1 MEHSLR
7 KFETEGCASV
17 CGKNISYRTCCED
30 YPVYGTDGALL
41 GTMFTYA
48 YVRTDAGFSEERPVL
63 FAYNGGPGSS
73 ALWLHTGLL
82 APKRVKLENP
92 TKPPT
97 VPPFELEENPNC
109 FLDICDIVIV
119 DPMGTGWS
127 QVCDEGR
134 QGEAYSYE
142 KDGEIFARFIQD
154 WVRKENRWESPKYL
168 LGESYG
174 TMRSCVIPSILMGGP
189 ICAGA
194 VATGISIDGIIMM
207 GTALNVN
214 PQPNW
219 WDEYGVERMALDLPT
234 MAACSWYFHREGKPQ
249 LAEFVEAADRF
260 AGTELLNGLYRGNRM
275 TAEEERGFTEKLAY
289 FTGLSET
296 YLRRKHYRVSLNEFS
311 KELLSGKS
319 MEIGM
324 YDGRFVL
331 PAGDQ
336 IGMADPV
343 ADDGAMGVYTPAF
356 RGAFMKLAEELG
368 LQIDAPYQI
377 INFNV
382 NGTWKFDGVKTPLEY
397 LRAALRRNPALRVLI
412 TNGVYDLVATIG
424 QARYTAGHLDAGEGQ
439 VIVKEYPSG
448 HMSYVGEESGRL
460 LAADIRAFIEK
471 EEMESCY

>member
-1 MEHSLR
+1 MEPTLR
-7 KFETEGCASV
+7 KFETEGSAFV
-17 CGKNISYRTCCED
+17 GGKNISYRTCCGD
-30 YPVYGTDGALL
+30 YPVYGADGVLL

-48 YVRTDAGFSEERPVL
+48 YVRTDTESSAKRPVL

-73 ALWLHTGLL
+73 ALWVHTGLL
-82 APKRVKLENP
+82 APKRVKLEEP
-92 TKPPT
+92 TQPKT
-97 VPPFELEENPNC
+97 VPPFEVEENPHC
-109 FLDICDIVIV
+109 ILDICDIVIV

-127 QVCDEGR
+127 GVYDEGR
-134 QGEAYSYE
+134 QAEVYSYE
-142 KDGEIFARFIQD
+142 KDGEVFARFIQD
-154 WVRKENRWESPKYL
+154 WVRREKRWDSPKYL

-189 ICAGA
+189 VCAGA
-194 VATGISIDGIIMM
+194 VSTGIAVDGIIMM

-234 MAACSWYFHREGKPQ
+234 MAACNWYFHPDGKPE
-249 LAEFVEAADRF
+249 LSEFISEADRF
-260 AGTELLNGLYRGNRM
+260 AGTELLAGLYRGNRM
-275 TAEEERGFTEKLAY
+275 TVEETDSFNEKLAY
-289 FTGLSET
+289 FTGLSKE
-296 YLRRKHYRVSLNEFS
+296 YLRRKHNRVSLSDFS

-319 MEIGM
+319 LEIGM

-331 PAGDQ
+331 PSGAQ
-336 IGMADPV
+336 IGMEDPV
-343 ADDGAMGVYTPAF
+343 ADDGAMGLYTPAF
-356 RGAFMKLAEELG
+356 RGAFMKLAEELE
-368 LQIDAPYQI
+368 LQIDEPYRI

-382 NGTWKFDGVKTPLEY
+382 NGMWKFDGVKTPLEY
-397 LRAALRRNPALRVLI
+397 LRAALRRNPQMRVLI

-424 QARYTAGHLDAGEGQ
+424 QARYTAGHLDARDGQ

-471 EEMESCY
+471 KEMESCY